1 MPSSK
6 PLYPSPYDG
15 RVKTYYFTIS
25 GRSITE
31 VVITAESL
39 REAYE
44 KLMDK
49 EWDYKDV
56 KEATLDRIEEV
67 EECAN

>member
-6 PLYPSPYDG
+6 PLYPGPYDG

-31 VVITAESL
+31 VVISAESL